1 MRRQAIDSI
10 ATGVFFHCGYNDVFF
25 RCRHRYIFP
34 NFCGNDIDRSVDQ
47 VFTLP
52 STVGDMILQTR
63 KPGLS

>member
-1 MRRQAIDSI
+1 MRRQANDSI
-10 ATGVFFHCGYNDVFF
+10 ATGVFFIADTMMYFF